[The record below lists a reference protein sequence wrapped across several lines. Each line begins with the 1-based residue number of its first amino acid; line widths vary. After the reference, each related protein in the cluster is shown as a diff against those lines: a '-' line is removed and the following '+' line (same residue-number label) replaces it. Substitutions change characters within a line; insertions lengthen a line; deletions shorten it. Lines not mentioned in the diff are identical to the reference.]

1 MNAIAEPV
9 VARVEPADSLL
20 AAPSSERTE
29 ALSAAARIERA
40 WQVMDDVADPEV
52 PVLSVR
58 DLGLV
63 RDVRAEGER
72 LLVVLTPTY
81 SGCPA
86 TELIEANVIEALDAA
101 GLGPAT
107 VELRRAPAWTTDWIS
122 DAGRTKLRDYGIVPP
137 GRADATEGV
146 PMRFAPRRAPDALA
160 CPRCR
165 SVDTERIA
173 AFGSTACKALWRCR
187 ACGEPFEHFK
197 PI

>member
-1 MNAIAEPV
+1 VSALAEPAG
-9 VARVEPADSLL
+9 ARVEQGESMS
-20 AAPSSERTE
+20 AP
-29 ALSAAARIERA
+29 ARIARA
-40 WQVMDDVADPEV
+40 WQVLDDVPDPEV

-63 RDVRAEGER
+63 RDVRAEGEGVV
-72 LLVVLTPTY
+72 VVLTPTY

-86 TELIEANVIEALDAA
+86 TEQIQASVVAALEAD

-122 DAGRTKLRDYGIVPP
+122 AEGRRKLRDYGIVPP
-137 GRADATEGV
+137 GPVEAAQGV
-146 PMRFAPRRAPDALA
+146 PLRFVPRRPAASLA
-160 CPRCR
+160 CPRCA
-165 SVDTERIA
+165 SGDTERIA